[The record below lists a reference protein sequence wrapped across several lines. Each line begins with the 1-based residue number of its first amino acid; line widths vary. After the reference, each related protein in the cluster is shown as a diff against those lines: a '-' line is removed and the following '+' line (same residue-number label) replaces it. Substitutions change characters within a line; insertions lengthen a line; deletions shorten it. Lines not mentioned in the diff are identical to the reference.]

1 MQNIGTMLQHVRKH
15 REKKTSGRKIQLQKW
30 DLRRISK
37 HVYTSDWI
45 GHVLQARKVK
55 QYTIEIAAIPLCCQ
69 FLFLFLLELLAFC
82 LIPVSTHL
90 DFVLILIFWWFLLV
104 LIPFSSSCVLWPLF
118 QCSPIQ
124 DILAHLISKIKHC
137 IDWFGYGHSMAAVE
151 RGVGNHRVC
160 KARALEVDERIWKD
174 MKGRKVS
181 HTQSHS
187 HWGARAQWNIQP
199 TSINH
204 WWFCCT
210 SAKKTASPIPWAS
223 CARSWATSSP
233 SLLSRVAGS
242 WVNDPMITATRASKI
257 FNTHWYTHSY
267 RRQSCQSCQAC
278 QSCQSCQWSGSFHP
292 KHHTLRGGLAAAAR
306 TPSDWKFSFAHRH
319 REKGDIKA
327 FKAGRATR
335 CRTKRTRQQQ
345 KNADRP
351 GTSRHSS
358 PRLNISKVTW
368 LHHLH
373 FRRHFF
379 WPNCQLPSINIWL
392 TYD

>member
-1 MQNIGTMLQHVRKH
+1 
-15 REKKTSGRKIQLQKW
+15 
-30 DLRRISK
+30 
-37 HVYTSDWI
+37 
-45 GHVLQARKVK
+45 
-55 QYTIEIAAIPLCCQ
+55 
-69 FLFLFLLELLAFC
+69 
-82 LIPVSTHL
+82 
-90 DFVLILIFWWFLLV
+90 
-104 LIPFSSSCVLWPLF
+104 
-118 QCSPIQ
+118 
-124 DILAHLISKIKHC
+124 
-137 IDWFGYGHSMAAVE
+137 
-151 RGVGNHRVC
+151 
-160 KARALEVDERIWKD
+160 

-204 WWFCCT
+204 WWFCCA
-210 SAKKTASPIPWAS
+210 SAKNPASPIPWAS

-319 REKGDIKA
+319 RHREKGEIKA

-345 KNADRP
+345 KMRIDQAHL
-351 GTSRHSS
+351 GTALHVWTS
-358 PRLNISKVTW
+358 LKW
-368 LHHLH
+368 LG
-373 FRRHFF
+373 FTTFTTEAPFNFGRIA
-379 WPNCQLPSINIWL
+379 NCHPL
-392 TYD
+392 TYH